1 MDGLKSQVVNG
12 FNYKVSLSQADNK
25 AEVIVYSTLSGKM
38 IVKSYNLNSV
48 AQNIPEIPETTNLVV
63 IESI

>member
-1 MDGLKSQVVNG
+1 VDGLKSQVVNG